1 MYKQISITIS
11 ISVFRIHNILLPYL
25 AGALTAPK
33 IWGGA
38 RMYKG
43 IKGWSG
49 YTPLGRLT
57 CCDVSVLNIDFL
69 TELTQLEMK

>member
-1 MYKQISITIS
+1 MYKLTIS

-33 IWGGA
+33 IWGGGA

-57 CCDVSVLNIDFL
+57 CCDVCL
-69 TELTQLEMK
+69 TLIF